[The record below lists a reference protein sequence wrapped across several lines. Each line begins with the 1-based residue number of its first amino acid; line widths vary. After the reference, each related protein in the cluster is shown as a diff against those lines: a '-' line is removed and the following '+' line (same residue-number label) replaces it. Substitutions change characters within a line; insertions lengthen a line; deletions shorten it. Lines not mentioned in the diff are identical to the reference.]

1 MVANNVVFQL
11 KKLDRHIPALAIA
24 SAISERLTD
33 LRQNGRILEAV
44 NASGNSQRYLMYSEA
59 TRRQTFL
66 QWPHMDYK
74 WVLLQVS
81 KNSPSSSHLPAS
93 KNLNFK
99 KIFSDG
105 HFRIKWHRLDFTI
118 SRWMLVT
125 IVQCVSP
132 ATYAWCVGRKPTNH
146 GANTNVIRRPVHLWK
161 ASIHKMFH
169 WQ

>member
-74 WVLLQVS
+74 YVQSRRIIFLILFLRLCDPSHFNRIGLL
-81 KNSPSSSHLPAS
+81 
-93 KNLNFK
+93 
-99 KIFSDG
+99 
-105 HFRIKWHRLDFTI
+105 
-118 SRWMLVT
+118 
-125 IVQCVSP
+125 
-132 ATYAWCVGRKPTNH
+132 
-146 GANTNVIRRPVHLWK
+146 
-161 ASIHKMFH
+161 
-169 WQ
+169 

>member
-74 WVLLQVS
+74 YDQFFLYLLCS
-81 KNSPSSSHLPAS
+81 
-93 KNLNFK
+93 
-99 KIFSDG
+99 
-105 HFRIKWHRLDFTI
+105 
-118 SRWMLVT
+118 
-125 IVQCVSP
+125 
-132 ATYAWCVGRKPTNH
+132 
-146 GANTNVIRRPVHLWK
+146 
-161 ASIHKMFH
+161 
-169 WQ
+169 

>member
-74 WVLLQVS
+74 YVQSRRIIFFILFLRSCDPSHFNRIGLL
-81 KNSPSSSHLPAS
+81 
-93 KNLNFK
+93 
-99 KIFSDG
+99 
-105 HFRIKWHRLDFTI
+105 
-118 SRWMLVT
+118 
-125 IVQCVSP
+125 
-132 ATYAWCVGRKPTNH
+132 
-146 GANTNVIRRPVHLWK
+146 
-161 ASIHKMFH
+161 
-169 WQ
+169 